1 MSTPFVQK
9 NFPKNAMSDSKRRN
23 IARRRPSLGR
33 PLEERGND
41 EFDTPSIAL
50 NPLFAHEPL
59 LWDVTHLDER
69 FAGKGNLVIP
79 MRSWGITVYASDIS
93 DRGCPNST
101 VQDFFQ
107 LRRPGRNSRVLL
119 SNPPYSRA
127 MDLIEHAFAIGF
139 DVVIFLLKTGFLHP
153 TTDTKGCTRPV
164 TWSVSTF
171 WRNVCR
177 ECMTP
182 STSQPVGKNRGRPKR
197 IVGSFSTA
205 TTMVPPPPIRC
216 HSTRRRRACRGACHE
231 QTKTWWPSPA

>member
-79 MRSWGITVYASDIS
+79 CDHGASLFTPPTFQTAVVRTRRCKTS
-93 DRGCPNST
+93 
-101 VQDFFQ
+101 FQ

-127 MDLIEHAFAIGF
+127 MDF
-139 DVVIFLLKTGFLHP
+139 DRARVRDSGSTLVISLLKDRNSYTP

-182 STSQPVGKNRGRPKR
+182 STSPAGGKK
-197 IVGSFSTA
+197 
-205 TTMVPPPPIRC
+205 
-216 HSTRRRRACRGACHE
+216 
-231 QTKTWWPSPA
+231 